1 MVSER
6 AAALADEFA
15 AANAEVVA
23 FAQSC
28 PADRWAR
35 TVPGEGWTVGVVMHH
50 IAESHENSRRWVE
63 EMARGHGVPE
73 SADMI
78 DEANAAHAVRAAAA
92 TPAETATLLED
103 AGAALEAVL
112 RGAATRNSTAPLP
125 SARQAA
131 ECFPR
136 RSWPPCRRATP
147 VSTWHMP
154 EPRPGGLKAIGTT
167 ASRVDRLPG
176 TRCPVRR

>member
-1 MVSER
+1 MASER

-15 AANAEVVA
+15 AANAEAVA

-112 RGAATRNSTAPLP
+112 RGCSDEELDRTAPFGPAGGRMFPTAELAAVP
-125 SARQAA
+125 ARHTREHLAHARAA
-131 ECFPR
+131 AGE
-136 RSWPPCRRATP
+136 A
-147 VSTWHMP
+147 
-154 EPRPGGLKAIGTT
+154 
-167 ASRVDRLPG
+167 
-176 TRCPVRR
+176 